1 MFPFCIGGIPDNP
14 CIGLSALVM
23 HTTHNVMTEF
33 ADLSCTDYSKP
44 SSYELLLS
52 REFIKLNIHVYH

>member
-14 CIGLSALVM
+14 CIGLSALAM
-23 HTTHNVMTEF
+23 HTAHNVMTKF
-33 ADLSCTDYSKP
+33 AALSCTDHSKT

-52 REFIKLNIHVYH
+52 KEFI